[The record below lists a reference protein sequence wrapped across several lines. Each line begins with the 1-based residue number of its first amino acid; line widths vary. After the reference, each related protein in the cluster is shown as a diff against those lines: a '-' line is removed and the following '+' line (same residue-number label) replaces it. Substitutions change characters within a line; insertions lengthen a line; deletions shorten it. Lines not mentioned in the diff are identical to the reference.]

1 MAFVIIS
8 DIQAKT
14 NNNDN
19 KKLKKKNRIAIKKIL
34 ILMTAG

>member
-19 KKLKKKNRIAIKKIL
+19 KKLKKKKQNSH
-34 ILMTAG
+34 